1 MSLSES
7 TALMDSLE
15 FAGSMLERHDLADC
29 SSPGL
34 LEVTGIKQSG
44 MATASGLNDYDY
56 QNLSSLSLGL
66 KNLNQLNTVNRIPIP
81 PEIMEHFKHIKCHCM
96 MGLFPEIGRAW
107 LTIDSDIYIWTYEQ
121 SRDVAYFDGLSHL
134 IVSVGLVVPKPG
146 VFIADVKYLLVLTTP
161 IEIVILG
168 VTFGDSNGSPNR
180 SISTSTEE
188 MQLLNKPIFVLN
200 TDNIAITCI
209 EGTDDGRIFLGGR
222 DGCLYEISYQAESNW
237 FGKRCKKVNHSQ
249 GLMSHLVPGIF
260 KVFSEND
267 SISKLTID
275 NSRKLLYALTEK
287 GAIEAWD
294 IGGDSNSVKRIA
306 RVTQNEIASSAG
318 NVLRTIEPSVF
329 KPVAALCPLSLED
342 SPQFHLIAI
351 TQSGVRFYFSTVPV
365 LFGIQQ
371 QQLQQQQSQQQAG
384 FPHYEQRPQGLYL
397 LHVRLPP
404 GYTPNTNVGKPKQIH
419 SAYYS
424 HGSLLMVSTPQPD
437 QDLLWSLSSEPFPSR
452 QNLVESS
459 TVMTMDGQVWAIAEV
474 KPKDK
479 ITVDTPLRAAQVP
492 KKVALLTNQGVHIVS
507 LMKSVDI
514 LQQLLL
520 ACHGPHNEAV
530 KAYFQVQSEPQA
542 CATSLLIACIETLK
556 GTELG
561 EWAAQ
566 AFILYGGEPYFEIAP
581 YMGGHSA
588 AARPLSFNSPV
599 PSGYGESQASG
610 PRMFMSTPFSASRPA
625 SSVQQSLMQQTQF
638 GNSPVPNVLNHSYN
652 NNLPQTMSSD
662 SSNFH
667 YSAKHAGLYLHMSRL
682 LRSVWRKRCIDE
694 KLHTTISQHDCAQI
708 LEDLY
713 AIKRFLESITLNNL
727 VGLVGKN
734 MSNATTLGTSSG
746 GYLQQQHQQQQ
757 QQQQMYQGLS
767 GMGSFGGPQHQ
778 PYGGSTTF
786 GAGLPVNQQ
795 KNTMED
801 ALTEEKKS
809 LDALIRLIK
818 HSCEVLALWKILCE
832 HQCHLLVAKLT
843 KEQQAILHS
852 CTFRDLILSR
862 SDICGLLIVTLINS
876 YLNDNASV
884 GSISSKLREV
894 CPNLYRHEDAVSHKA
909 SEILLLSKSC
919 NDQDEKD
926 ERLRTALQLCKSA
939 APNLP
944 LTSICQQFTSAGFY
958 SGVIELCSIC
968 AAKSDPSEAAL
979 HYYRNNEPVED
990 QEGYMAFQSR
1000 MSCFKEI
1007 KLMLEYVYTN
1017 VCGSKGGS
1025 IYPSLESVDRDKLA
1039 NNQLIS
1045 IIGLALQCQDQL
1057 LHIAVYEWLLSHN
1070 LLGELLEIS
1079 EPSLGAFLGRAVNR
1093 TPENLILADL
1103 LWKYHE
1109 RNGQHAAASKILD
1122 KLANIHSE
1130 AMSLQQRI
1138 EYLARAVMCMRSD
1151 TVGYSAHNGVL
1162 LKDLEDKLE
1171 VAQIQ
1176 KQVLD
1181 AMSILPEN
1189 SMSMATAIKQ
1199 LNSTLYNLTQLYS
1212 DFAERF
1218 ELWECKLTIL
1228 NCSHH
1233 NDPLL
1238 IESVWTHILDR
1249 ELERPDSNTERCR
1262 RLLTKVKSLALEYE
1276 SSGHC
1281 FPLPFIVRELEL
1293 RCFRLKMF
1301 DSPVPEALIEMN
1313 LDVDSL
1319 LNIYSRLVS
1328 MNERVWVTEED
1339 ELYLVRSTAQLLSI
1353 VASQPNLVQLKDR
1366 RKVIAKSQDL
1376 ISACLSILYTKPDG
1390 QSHVDNLRETQ
1401 SKLNRIHC

>member
-7 TALMDSLE
+7 AALADSLE
-15 FAGSMLERHDLADC
+15 FAGTMLERHDIADC

-34 LEVTGIKQSG
+34 LEVTGVKQSG
-44 MATASGLNDYDY
+44 IATASGLNDYDY

-66 KNLNQLNTVNRIPIP
+66 KNLNQLSTVNKIPIP

-107 LTIDSDIYIWTYEQ
+107 LSIDSDIYIWTYEQ

-134 IVSVGLVVPKPG
+134 IVSVGLVAPKPG

-161 IEIVILG
+161 VEIVILG
-168 VTFGDSNGSPNR
+168 VTFGDSKASPNR
-180 SISTSTEE
+180 SITSSTEE

-200 TDNIAITCI
+200 TDNVAVTCV
-209 EGTDDGRIFLGGR
+209 EGTSDGRIFLGGR
-222 DGCLYEISYQAESNW
+222 DGCLYEIYYQAESNW
-237 FGKRCKKVNHSQ
+237 FGKRYKKVNHSQ

-267 SISKLTID
+267 SISKITID
-275 NSRKLLYALTEK
+275 NSRKLLYVLTEK

-294 IGGDSNSVKRIA
+294 IGTDSNTVKRLA
-306 RVTQNEIASSAG
+306 RISQNDIASSAA
-318 NVLRTIEPSVF
+318 NIQRTIEPSVF
-329 KPVAALCPLSLED
+329 RPVTALCPLSADD
-342 SPQFHLIAI
+342 SSHLHLIAI
-351 TQSGVRFYFSTVPV
+351 TQTGVRFYFSTTPI

-371 QQLQQQQSQQQAG
+371 QQMLQQLQQQPQQQAG
-384 FPHYEQRPQGLYL
+384 LAGSLEQQRPQGLYL

-404 GYTPNTNVGKPKQIH
+404 GYTPNNNVGKPKQVH
-419 SAYYS
+419 SAFYS
-424 HGSLLMVSTPQPD
+424 QGSLLMVSTPQPD

-452 QNLVESS
+452 QNLIESS
-459 TVMTMDGQVWAIAEV
+459 TVMTMDGQVWAVAEV

-479 ITVDTPLRAAQVP
+479 ITVETPLRAAQVP

-507 LMKSVDI
+507 LLKSVDI

-530 KAYFQVQSEPQA
+530 KAYFQVQTEPQA
-542 CATSLLIACIETLK
+542 CATSLLLACIETFK

-561 EWAAQ
+561 DWAAQ
-566 AFILYGGEPYFEIAP
+566 AFILYGGEPFFDVGA
-581 YMGGHSA
+581 YMGGQPA
-588 AARPLSFNSPV
+588 APRQLSFNSPATGFV
-599 PSGYGESQASG
+599 ESQPGG
-610 PRMFMSTPFSASRPA
+610 PRLFMSTPFSASRPA
-625 SSVQQSLMQQTQF
+625 SSVQQSLIQQTQF
-638 GNSPVPNVLNHSYN
+638 PVSTPLNQSFG
-652 NNLPQTMSSD
+652 NLPLSAD
-662 SSNFH
+662 SAHFH

-682 LRSVWRKRCIDE
+682 LRSIWHKRCIDD
-694 KLHTTISQHDCAQI
+694 KLHTTISQQDCAQI

-713 AIKRFLESITLNNL
+713 AIKRFLDSFALTNL
-727 VGLVGKN
+727 AGLVGKN
-734 MSNATTLGTSSG
+734 MSHAGTIGGPG
-746 GYLQQQHQQQQ
+746 GYLQQQQHHHHQQQQ
-757 QQQQMYQGLS
+757 HQTMSGVSSGIGPQSPYGHQQSFAS
-767 GMGSFGGPQHQ
+767 GHGTFGGA
-778 PYGGSTTF
+778 S
-786 GAGLPVNQQ
+786 VQQ
-795 KNTMED
+795 KNTAED
-801 ALTEEKKS
+801 AATEEKKS

-832 HQCHLLVAKLT
+832 HQCHLLVSRLT
-843 KEQQAILHS
+843 KEQQAILQS
-852 CTFRDLILSR
+852 CTFRDLILTR
-862 SDICGLLIVTLINS
+862 SDLCGLLIVTLINS

-909 SEILLLSKSC
+909 SEILLLSKTC
-919 NDQDEKD
+919 NDPDEKD
-926 ERLRTALQLCKSA
+926 ERLKTALQLCKSA

-958 SGVIELCSIC
+958 TGVIELCSIC
-968 AAKSDPSEAAL
+968 AARSDPNEAAL
-979 HYYRNNEPVED
+979 HFYRNNEPAED
-990 QEGYMAFQSR
+990 QEGFMAFQNR
-1000 MSCFKEI
+1000 MICYKEI
-1007 KLMLEYVYTN
+1007 KLMLDHVYTN
-1017 VCGSKGGS
+1017 VCKNKGSS
-1025 IYPSLESVDRDKLA
+1025 IYPSLESTDRDKLA
-1039 NNQLIS
+1039 NNHLIS
-1045 IIGLALQCQDQL
+1045 IISLSLQCQDQL

-1079 EPSLGAFLGRAVNR
+1079 EPSLGSFLGRAVNR
-1093 TPENLILADL
+1093 TPENLVLADL

-1130 AMSLQQRI
+1130 SISLQHRI

-1181 AMSILPEN
+1181 AMSIIPDKN
-1189 SMSMATAIKQ
+1189 YTSQAIKL

-1238 IESVWTHILDR
+1238 IESVWTHILDK
-1249 ELERPDSNTERCR
+1249 ELEKPDSSTERCR
-1262 RLLTKVKSLALEYE
+1262 RLLSKVKSLAMEYE

-1281 FPLPFIVRELEL
+1281 FPLAFIVRELEL
-1293 RCFRLKMF
+1293 RCFRLKLF
-1301 DSPVPEALIEMN
+1301 DSPVPETLIEMN
-1313 LDVDSL
+1313 LDVDAL
-1319 LNIYSRLVS
+1319 LNIYSRLIS
-1328 MNERVWVTEED
+1328 MNERVWVTEDD
-1339 ELYLVRSTAQLLSI
+1339 ELYLVRSTAKLLSI
-1353 VASQPNLVQLKDR
+1353 IASQPNLVPLKDR
-1366 RKVIAKSQDL
+1366 RKMIAKSQDL

-1390 QSHVDNLRETQ
+1390 QGHVDSLRETQ

>member
-7 TALMDSLE
+7 SALVDSLE
-15 FAGSMLERHDLADC
+15 FAGTMLERHDIADC
-29 SSPGL
+29 STPGL

-66 KNLNQLNTVNRIPIP
+66 KNLNQLATTNKIPIP

-107 LTIDSDIYIWTYEQ
+107 LTIDSDIYIWTYEHT
-121 SRDVAYFDGLSHL
+121 RDVAYFDGLTHL

-146 VFIADVKYLLVLTTP
+146 VFISDVKYLLVLTTP

-168 VTFGDSNGSPNR
+168 VTFGDSNASPNR
-180 SISTSTEE
+180 SITSSIEE
-188 MQLLNKPIFVLN
+188 MQLLNKPIFVMN

-209 EGTDDGRIFLGGR
+209 EGTSDGRIFLGGR

-237 FGKRCKKVNHSQ
+237 FGKRSKKVNHSQ

-267 SISKLTID
+267 SISKITID
-275 NSRKLLYALTEK
+275 NSRRLLYALTEK

-294 IGGDSNSVKRIA
+294 IGTDANSVRRIA
-306 RVTQNEIASSAG
+306 RISQNDIASSAG
-318 NVLRTIEPSVF
+318 NILRTIEPSVF
-329 KPVAALCPLSLED
+329 KPVTALCPLSQED
-342 SPQFHLIAI
+342 SPQVHLIAI
-351 TQSGVRFYFSTVPV
+351 TQTGVRFYFSTVPV

-371 QQLQQQQSQQQAG
+371 QQLQQQQQQQQQQPG
-384 FPHYEQRPQGLYL
+384 MPTFEHQQRPQGLYL

-404 GYTPNTNVGKPKQIH
+404 GYTPNTTVGKPKQVH
-419 SAYYS
+419 SAFYS
-424 HGSLLMVSTPQPD
+424 QGSLLMVSTPQPD

-459 TVMTMDGQVWAIAEV
+459 TVMTMDGQVWSIAEV

-507 LMKSVDI
+507 LLKSVDI

-542 CATSLLIACIETLK
+542 CATSLLLACIETLK

-561 EWAAQ
+561 DWAAQ
-566 AFILYGGEPYFEIAP
+566 AFILYGGEPFFDMGA

-588 AARPLSFNSPV
+588 AARPLSFNSPAT
-599 PSGYGESQASG
+599 GFGDNQQGG

-638 GNSPVPNVLNHSYN
+638 PNSPMSSSMSHSFN
-652 NNLPQTMSSD
+652 NNLPLTAD
-662 SSNFH
+662 SPNFH

-682 LRSVWRKRCIDE
+682 LRSIWRKRCIDD
-694 KLHTTISQHDCAQI
+694 KLHTTISQQDCAQI
-708 LEDLY
+708 LEDLF
-713 AIKRFLESITLNNL
+713 AIKRFLESITLTNL

-734 MSNATTLGTSSG
+734 MANAGSMSGPG
-746 GYLQQQHQQQQ
+746 GYLQQQQ
-757 QQQQMYQGLS
+757 QQQQHQHHQQTMS
-767 GMGSFGGPQHQ
+767 GMGMQS
-778 PYGGSTTF
+778 PYGQQQSHFGSQ
-786 GAGLPVNQQ
+786 GAFSGVPGQQ
-795 KNTMED
+795 KSTAED
-801 ALTEEKKS
+801 ALVEEKKS
-809 LDALIRLIK
+809 LDALTRLIK

-832 HQCHLLVAKLT
+832 HQCHQLVSKLT
-843 KEQQAILHS
+843 KEQQAILQS

-862 SDICGLLIVTLINS
+862 SDLCGLLIVTLINS

-909 SEILLLSKSC
+909 TEILLLSKTC
-919 NDQDEKD
+919 NDPDEKN

-944 LTSICQQFTSAGFY
+944 LTSICQQFTTAGFF

-968 AAKSDPSEAAL
+968 AAKSDPNEAAL
-979 HYYRNNEPVED
+979 HFYRNNEPVED
-990 QEGYMAFQSR
+990 QEGFMAYQSR
-1000 MSCFKEI
+1000 MNCYREI
-1007 KLMLEYVYTN
+1007 KLMLEHVYTN
-1017 VCGSKGGS
+1017 VRNSKGGS
-1025 IYPSLESVDRDKLA
+1025 IYPSLESADRDKLA

-1045 IIGLALQCQDQL
+1045 IISLSLQCQDQL
-1057 LHIAVYEWLLSHN
+1057 LHISVYEWLLSHN

-1093 TPENLILADL
+1093 TPENFALADL

-1109 RNGQHAAASKILD
+1109 RNGQHSAAAKILD

-1130 AMSLQQRI
+1130 TMTLQQRI

-1176 KQVLD
+1176 KQVHD
-1181 AMSILPEN
+1181 ALSIVSNKPSVAPAL
-1189 SMSMATAIKQ
+1189 KQ
-1199 LNSTLYNLTQLYS
+1199 LNGTLYNLTQLYS
-1212 DFAERF
+1212 DLAERF

-1238 IESVWTHILDR
+1238 IESVWTHILDK
-1249 ELERPDSNTERCR
+1249 ELERSDSNTERCR
-1262 RLLTKVKSLALEYE
+1262 RLLSKVKSLALEYE

-1293 RCFRLKMF
+1293 RCFRLRLF
-1301 DSPVPEALIEMN
+1301 ESPVPDALIEMN
-1313 LDVDSL
+1313 LDVDSM
-1319 LNIYSRLVS
+1319 LNIYSRLIS
-1328 MNERVWVTEED
+1328 MNERVWVTDED
-1339 ELYLVRSTAQLLSI
+1339 ELYLVRSTAKLLSI
-1353 VASQPNLVQLKDR
+1353 VSSQPNLVPLKDR
-1366 RKVIAKSQDL
+1366 RKVVAKSQDL

-1390 QSHVDNLRETQ
+1390 QAYVDNLRETQ

>member
-1 MSLSES
+1 MSISES
-7 TALMDSLE
+7 TAALLDSLE
-15 FAGSMLERHDLADC
+15 FAGTMLERHDIADC
-29 SSPGL
+29 STPGL
-34 LEVTGIKQSG
+34 LEVTGIRQSG
-44 MATASGLNDYDY
+44 VATASGLNDFDY

-66 KNLNQLNTVNRIPIP
+66 KNLNQLSTVNKIPIP

-134 IVSVGLVVPKPG
+134 IVSVGLVVPKSG

-168 VTFGDSNGSPNR
+168 VTFGDSNASPNR
-180 SISTSTEE
+180 SIMSSTEE

-200 TDNIAITCI
+200 TDNVAITCI
-209 EGTDDGRIFLGGR
+209 EGNTDGRIFLGGR

-267 SISKLTID
+267 SISKIIID
-275 NSRKLLYALTEK
+275 NSRRLLYTLTER

-294 IGGDSNSVKRIA
+294 IGTDANSVRRIA
-306 RVTQNEIASSAG
+306 RISQNDIASSAA
-318 NVLRTIEPSVF
+318 NILRTIEPSIF
-329 KPVAALCPLSLED
+329 KPVTALCPLSLED

-351 TQSGVRFYFSTVPV
+351 TQTGVRFYFSTVPV
-365 LFGIQQ
+365 LYGIQQ
-371 QQLQQQQSQQQAG
+371 QQQQQQPG
-384 FPHYEQRPQGLYL
+384 TPTFEQRPQGLYL

-404 GYTPNTNVGKPKQIH
+404 GYTPNTTVGKPKQVH
-419 SAYYS
+419 SAFYS
-424 HGSLLMVSTPQPD
+424 QGSLLMVSTPQAD

-479 ITVDTPLRAAQVP
+479 VTVDTPLRAAQVP
-492 KKVALLTNQGVHIVS
+492 NKVALLTNQGVHIVS
-507 LMKSVDI
+507 LLKSVDI

-530 KAYFQVQSEPQA
+530 KAYFQVQTEPQA
-542 CATSLLIACIETLK
+542 CATSLLLACIETFK

-561 EWAAQ
+561 DWAAQ
-566 AFILYGGEPYFEIAP
+566 AFILYGGEPFFEVGA
-581 YMGGHSA
+581 YMGAHSTVT
-588 AARPLSFNSPV
+588 RPLSFNSPT
-599 PSGYGESQASG
+599 SGFVESQPGG
-610 PRMFMSTPFSASRPA
+610 PRMYMSTPFSVARPV
-625 SSVQQSLMQQTQF
+625 SSVQQSMMHQSQF
-638 GNSPVPNVLNHSYN
+638 PGSSMSPQMNHSFN
-652 NNLPQTMSSD
+652 NNLPITAESP
-662 SSNFH
+662 NFH

-682 LRSVWRKRCIDE
+682 LRSIWKKRCIDE
-694 KLHTTISQHDCAQI
+694 KLHTTISQQDCAQI

-713 AIKRFLESITLNNL
+713 AIKRFLESITLTNL

-734 MSNATTLGTSSG
+734 APSSGAVGCPPG
-746 GYLQQQHQQQQ
+746 GYLQQQQQQQ
-757 QQQQMYQGLS
+757 HQHQQSMSSLSS
-767 GMGSFGGPQHQ
+767 GMPGSYGQSNYGSQNMFGGAT
-778 PYGGSTTF
+778 G
-786 GAGLPVNQQ
+786 QQ
-795 KNTMED
+795 KNTAEE
-801 ALTEEKKS
+801 ALIEEKKS

-832 HQCHLLVAKLT
+832 HQCHLLVSKLS
-843 KEQQAILHS
+843 KEQQSALQS

-862 SDICGLLIVTLINS
+862 SDLCGLLIVTLINS

-884 GSISSKLREV
+884 GSISFKLREV

-909 SEILLLSKSC
+909 AEILLLSKSC
-919 NDQDEKD
+919 NDPDEKD
-926 ERLRTALQLCKSA
+926 ERLKTALQLCKSA
-939 APNLP
+939 APSLP
-944 LTSICQQFTSAGFY
+944 LSSICQQFTNAGFY
-958 SGVIELCSIC
+958 TGVIELCSIC
-968 AAKSDPSEAAL
+968 AAKSDPNEAAL
-979 HYYRNNEPVED
+979 HFYRNNEPVED
-990 QEGYMAFQSR
+990 QEGFMAFQSR
-1000 MSCFKEI
+1000 MNCYKEV
-1007 KLMLEYVYTN
+1007 KLMLEHVYSN
-1017 VCGSKGGS
+1017 VCNSKTSS

-1039 NNQLIS
+1039 NTQLIS
-1045 IIGLALQCQDQL
+1045 IINLSLQCTDQL
-1057 LHIAVYEWLLSHN
+1057 LHIAVYEWLLSRN
-1070 LLGELLEIS
+1070 LLGELLEIG

-1093 TPENLILADL
+1093 TPDNLVLADL

-1109 RNGQHAAASKILD
+1109 RNGQHAAAAKILD
-1122 KLANIHSE
+1122 KLANIPSE
-1130 AMSLQQRI
+1130 SMSLQQRI

-1176 KQVLD
+1176 KQIFD
-1181 AMSILPEN
+1181 AMSIIPDKNLTQAALR
-1189 SMSMATAIKQ
+1189 M

-1218 ELWECKLTIL
+1218 ELWESKLTIL

-1238 IESVWTHILDR
+1238 IESVWTRILDK
-1249 ELERPDSNTERCR
+1249 ELEMPDSNTERCR
-1262 RLLTKVKSLALEYE
+1262 KLLSKVKSLALEYE

-1281 FPLPFIVRELEL
+1281 FPLSFIVRELEL
-1293 RCFRLKMF
+1293 RCFRLKLF

-1313 LDVDSL
+1313 LDIDAL
-1319 LNIYSRLVS
+1319 LNIYSRLIS
-1328 MNERVWVTEED
+1328 MNERVWVTDED
-1339 ELYLVRSTAQLLSI
+1339 ELYLVRSTAKLLSI
-1353 VASQPNLVQLKDR
+1353 IASQPNLVPLKDR

-1390 QSHVDNLRETQ
+1390 QAHVDNLRETQ

>member
-7 TALMDSLE
+7 NALDSLE
-15 FAGSMLERHDLADC
+15 FAGTMLERHDSADC
-29 SSPGL
+29 STPGL
-34 LEVTGIKQSG
+34 LEVTGIRQSG
-44 MATASGLNDYDY
+44 VATASGLNDYDY

-66 KNLNQLNTVNRIPIP
+66 KNLNQLSTVNKIPIP

-161 IEIVILG
+161 VEIVILG
-168 VTFGDSNGSPNR
+168 VTFGDSNASPNR
-180 SISTSTEE
+180 SITSTIEE

-209 EGTDDGRIFLGGR
+209 EGTADGRIFLGGR

-249 GLMSHLVPGIF
+249 GLMSHFVPGIF

-267 SISKLTID
+267 SISKLTVD
-275 NSRKLLYALTEK
+275 NSRRLLYALTEK

-294 IGGDSNSVKRIA
+294 IGTDANSVKRIA
-306 RVTQNEIASSAG
+306 RVSQNDIVFSAG
-318 NVLRTIEPSVF
+318 NILRTIEPSVF
-329 KPVAALCPLSLED
+329 KPVTALCPLSLED

-351 TQSGVRFYFSTVPV
+351 TQTGVRFYFSTVPV
-365 LFGIQQ
+365 LYGIQQ
-371 QQLQQQQSQQQAG
+371 QQQQQQFQPGQPGLS
-384 FPHYEQRPQGLYL
+384 PHEPQRPQGLYL

-404 GYTPNTNVGKPKQIH
+404 GYTPNTTVGKPKQVH
-419 SAYYS
+419 SAFYS
-424 HGSLLMVSTPQPD
+424 QGSLLMVSTPQPD

-479 ITVDTPLRAAQVP
+479 ITVETPLRVAQVP
-492 KKVALLTNQGVHIVS
+492 RKVALLTNQGVHIVS
-507 LMKSVDI
+507 LLKSVDI

-542 CATSLLIACIETLK
+542 CATSLLLACIETLK

-561 EWAAQ
+561 DWAAQ
-566 AFILYGGEPYFEIAP
+566 AFILYGGEPFFEAA
-581 YMGGHSA
+581 YMGPGHSA

-599 PSGYGESQASG
+599 AAAQGGGGFVESQPGG
-610 PRMFMSTPFSASRPA
+610 PRMYMSTPFTAARPGG
-625 SSVQQSLMQQTQF
+625 SSIQQNLMQQSQQF
-638 GNSPVPNVLNHSYN
+638 PNSPVPSNTLNHSFN
-652 NNLPQTMSSD
+652 NNTQFLGGLPTD
-662 SSNFH
+662 ASNFH

-682 LRSVWRKRCIDE
+682 LRSIWRRRCIDD
-694 KLHTTISQHDCAQI
+694 KLHSTIGQQDCAQI

-713 AIKRFLESITLNNL
+713 AIKRFLESITLSNL

-734 MSNATTLGTSSG
+734 MTNASGLMGPG
-746 GYLQQQHQQQQ
+746 GYLQQQQQQQAQQQQ
-757 QQQQMYQGLS
+757 QQHHHQGMQS
-767 GMGSFGGPQHQ
+767 
-778 PYGGSTTF
+778 PYGGHGRMS
-786 GAGLPVNQQ
+786 ADEA
-795 KNTMED
+795 M
-801 ALTEEKKS
+801 AEEKKS

-832 HQCHLLVAKLT
+832 HQCHLLVSKLS
-843 KEQQAILHS
+843 KEQQGVLQS

-876 YLNDNASV
+876 YLHDNASV
-884 GSISSKLREV
+884 GSISTKLRDV

-909 SEILLLSKSC
+909 TEILMLSKSC
-919 NDQDEKD
+919 TDPDEKD

-944 LTSICQQFTSAGFY
+944 LTSICQQFTTAGFY

-968 AAKSDPSEAAL
+968 AAKGDPSEAAL
-979 HYYRNNEPVED
+979 HFYRNNEPVED
-990 QEGYMAFQSR
+990 QEGFVAFQSR
-1000 MSCFKEI
+1000 MNCYKEI
-1007 KLMLEYVYTN
+1007 KLMLEHVYTN
-1017 VCGSKGGS
+1017 VCNSKVSS
-1025 IYPSLESVDRDKLA
+1025 IYPSLESADRDKLA

-1045 IIGLALQCQDQL
+1045 IISLALQCQDQL

-1079 EPSLGAFLGRAVNR
+1079 EPSLGDFLGRAFNR
-1093 TPENLILADL
+1093 TPENLVLADL

-1109 RNGQHAAASKILD
+1109 RNGQHAPASKMLD
-1122 KLANIHSE
+1122 KLANIRND
-1130 AMSLQQRI
+1130 AMTLQQRI

-1181 AMSILPEN
+1181 AMSIIPDKN
-1189 SMSMATAIKQ
+1189 ATRQAIKQ
-1199 LNSTLYNLTQLYS
+1199 LNGTLYNLTHGVDDDDDHL
-1212 DFAERF
+1212 
-1218 ELWECKLTIL
+1218 
-1228 NCSHH
+1228 
-1233 NDPLL
+1233 
-1238 IESVWTHILDR
+1238 
-1249 ELERPDSNTERCR
+1249 
-1262 RLLTKVKSLALEYE
+1262 
-1276 SSGHC
+1276 
-1281 FPLPFIVRELEL
+1281 
-1293 RCFRLKMF
+1293 
-1301 DSPVPEALIEMN
+1301 SP
-1313 LDVDSL
+1313 
-1319 LNIYSRLVS
+1319 
-1328 MNERVWVTEED
+1328 
-1339 ELYLVRSTAQLLSI
+1339 
-1353 VASQPNLVQLKDR
+1353 
-1366 RKVIAKSQDL
+1366 
-1376 ISACLSILYTKPDG
+1376 
-1390 QSHVDNLRETQ
+1390 
-1401 SKLNRIHC
+1401 

>member
-7 TALMDSLE
+7 NALDSLE
-15 FAGSMLERHDLADC
+15 FAGTMLERHDLADC
-29 SSPGL
+29 STPGL
-34 LEVTGIKQSG
+34 LGVTGIWQSG

-66 KNLNQLNTVNRIPIP
+66 KNLNQLSTVNKIPIP

-161 IEIVILG
+161 VEIVILG
-168 VTFGDSNGSPNR
+168 VTFGDSNASPNR
-180 SISTSTEE
+180 SITSTTEE

-200 TDNIAITCI
+200 TDNVAITCI
-209 EGTDDGRIFLGGR
+209 EGTSDGRIFLGGR

-267 SISKLTID
+267 SISKLTMD
-275 NSRKLLYALTEK
+275 NSRRLLYALTEK

-294 IGGDSNSVKRIA
+294 IGTDVNSVKRIA
-306 RVTQNEIASSAG
+306 RISQNDIVFSAG
-318 NVLRTIEPSVF
+318 NILRTIEPSVF
-329 KPVAALCPLSLED
+329 KPVTALCSLSQED

-351 TQSGVRFYFSTVPV
+351 TQTGVRFYFSTVPV
-365 LFGIQQ
+365 LYGIQQ
-371 QQLQQQQSQQQAG
+371 QQQQQQFASGQPGLA
-384 FPHYEQRPQGLYL
+384 PHEQSQRPQGLYL

-404 GYTPNTNVGKPKQIH
+404 GYTPNTTVGKPKQVH
-419 SAYYS
+419 SAFYS
-424 HGSLLMVSTPQPD
+424 QGSLLMVSTPQPD

-479 ITVDTPLRAAQVP
+479 ITVETPLRAAQVSR
-492 KKVALLTNQGVHIVS
+492 KVALLTNQGVHIVS
-507 LMKSVDI
+507 LLKSVDI

-542 CATSLLIACIETLK
+542 CATSLLLACIETLK

-561 EWAAQ
+561 DWAAQ
-566 AFILYGGEPYFEIAP
+566 AFILYGGEPFFEA

-588 AARPLSFNSPV
+588 AARPLSFNSP
-599 PSGYGESQASG
+599 SGGFVESQPGG
-610 PRMFMSTPFSASRPA
+610 PRMYMSTPFTASRPGP
-625 SSVQQSLMQQTQF
+625 SIQQNLLQQSQFPQSPGPSGSLNHSFNNNTQFPGAMQQT
-638 GNSPVPNVLNHSYN
+638 
-652 NNLPQTMSSD
+652 SSMAVD
-662 SSNFH
+662 GSNFH

-682 LRSVWRKRCIDE
+682 LRSIWRRRCVND
-694 KLHTTISQHDCAQI
+694 KLHSSIGQQDCAQV

-713 AIKRFLESITLNNL
+713 AIKRFLESITLSNL

-734 MSNATTLGTSSG
+734 MTNASGLMGPG
-746 GYLQQQHQQQQ
+746 GYLQQQ
-757 QQQQMYQGLS
+757 QQQQMQ
-767 GMGSFGGPQHQ
+767 QHQ
-778 PYGGSTTF
+778 GMQSPYGG
-786 GAGLPVNQQ
+786 GQQ
-795 KNTMED
+795 KMSADE
-801 ALTEEKKS
+801 AMAEEKKS

-832 HQCHLLVAKLT
+832 HQCHLLVSKLS
-843 KEQQAILHS
+843 KEQQDVLKS

-876 YLNDNASV
+876 YLHDNASV
-884 GSISSKLREV
+884 GSISTKLRDV

-909 SEILLLSKSC
+909 TEILMLSKSC
-919 NDQDEKD
+919 TDPDEKD

-944 LTSICQQFTSAGFY
+944 LTSICQQFTQAGFY

-968 AAKSDPSEAAL
+968 AAKGDPSEAAL
-979 HYYRNNEPVED
+979 HFYRNNEPVED
-990 QEGYMAFQSR
+990 QEGFVAFQSR
-1000 MSCFKEI
+1000 MNCYREI
-1007 KLMLEYVYTN
+1007 KLMLEHVFTN
-1017 VCGSKGGS
+1017 VCNSKISS
-1025 IYPSLESVDRDKLA
+1025 IYPSLESADRDKLA

-1045 IIGLALQCQDQL
+1045 IISLALQCQDQL

-1079 EPSLGAFLGRAVNR
+1079 EPSLGDFLGRAFNR
-1093 TPENLILADL
+1093 TPENLVLADL

-1109 RNGQHAAASKILD
+1109 RNGQHAPASKMLD
-1122 KLANIHSE
+1122 KLANIRND
-1130 AMSLQQRI
+1130 AMTLQQRI

-1181 AMSILPEN
+1181 AMSIIPDKN
-1189 SMSMATAIKQ
+1189 ATRQAINQ
-1199 LNSTLYNLTQLYS
+1199 LNGTLFNLTQLYS
-1212 DFAERF
+1212 DFAERY

-1238 IESVWTHILDR
+1238 IESVWTHILDK

-1262 RLLTKVKSLALEYE
+1262 RLLSKVKSLALEYE

-1281 FPLPFIVRELEL
+1281 FPLAFIVRELEL

-1301 DSPVPEALIEMN
+1301 ESPVPETLIEMN
-1313 LDVDSL
+1313 LDVDAL
-1319 LNIYSRLVS
+1319 LNIYSRLIS

-1339 ELYLVRSTAQLLSI
+1339 ELYLVRSTSKLLLI
-1353 VASQPNLVQLKDR
+1353 VASQPSLVPLKDR
-1366 RKVIAKSQDL
+1366 RKVVAKSQDL

-1390 QSHVDNLRETQ
+1390 QQHVDQLRETQ

>member
-1 MSLSES
+1 MSMPET
-7 TALMDSLE
+7 TALLESLE
-15 FAGSMLERHDLADC
+15 LAGTMLERHDIADC
-29 SSPGL
+29 SIPGL
-34 LEVTGIKQSG
+34 LEVTGIRQSG
-44 MATASGLNDYDY
+44 VATASGLNDFDY

-66 KNLNQLNTVNRIPIP
+66 INLNQLATVDKIPIP

-121 SRDVAYFDGLSHL
+121 TRDVAYFDGLSHL
-134 IVSVGLVVPKPG
+134 IVSVGLVAPKPC

-168 VTFGDSNGSPNR
+168 VTFGDSNASPNR
-180 SISTSTEE
+180 SIMSSTEE

-200 TDNIAITCI
+200 TDNIAITCV
-209 EGTDDGRIFLGGR
+209 EGTADGRIFLGGR

-260 KVFSEND
+260 KVFSETD
-267 SISKLTID
+267 SISKITVD
-275 NSRKLLYALTEK
+275 NNRRLLYTLTEK

-294 IGGDSNSVKRIA
+294 IGVDTNTVRRIA
-306 RVTQNEIASSAG
+306 RISQSDIASAAA
-318 NVLRTIEPSVF
+318 NILRTIESSIF
-329 KPVAALCPLSLED
+329 KPVTALCTLSLED

-351 TQSGVRFYFSTVPV
+351 TQTGVRFYFSTVPV
-365 LFGIQQ
+365 LFNVQHS
-371 QQLQQQQSQQQAG
+371 QQLQQQPG
-384 FPHYEQRPQGLYL
+384 TYDQRPQGLYL

-404 GYTPNTNVGKPKQIH
+404 GYTPNTTVGKPKQVH
-419 SAYYS
+419 SAFFS
-424 HGSLLMVSTPQPD
+424 QGCLLMVSTPQAD

-474 KPKDK
+474 KPRDK
-479 ITVDTPLRAAQVP
+479 VTVETPLRAAQVP
-492 KKVALLTNQGVHIVS
+492 NRVALLTNQGVHIVS
-507 LMKSVDI
+507 LLKSVDI

-520 ACHGPHNEAV
+520 SCHGPHNEAV
-530 KAYFQVQSEPQA
+530 KAYFQVQTEPQA
-542 CATSLLIACIETLK
+542 CATSLLLACIETFK

-561 EWAAQ
+561 DWAAQ
-566 AFILYGGEPYFEIAP
+566 AFILYGGEPYFEIGS
-581 YMGGHSA
+581 YMGAHST
-588 AARPLSFNSPV
+588 AARPLSFNSPA
-599 PSGYGESQASG
+599 GAYAESQPGG
-610 PRMFMSTPFSASRPA
+610 PRMYMSTPFSASRPA
-625 SSVQQSLMQQTQF
+625 SAVQQSLMQQTQF
-638 GNSPVPNVLNHSYN
+638 PGSSMSPALSNSFN
-652 NNLPQTMSSD
+652 NNVPMTAE

-682 LRSVWRKRCIDE
+682 LRSIWRKRCIDD
-694 KLHTTISQHDCAQI
+694 KLHTTISQQDCAQI

-713 AIKRFLESITLNNL
+713 AIKRFLESITLTNL

-734 MSNATTLGTSSG
+734 LSNPSSIG
-746 GYLQQQHQQQQ
+746 GSGPSGYLHQQQQHQQA
-757 QQQQMYQGLS
+757 MS
-767 GMGSFGGPQHQ
+767 
-778 PYGGSTTF
+778 
-786 GAGLPVNQQ
+786 GLPAGIGSNMQSSYGQQNYGSQNLFTGPGAQ
-795 KNTMED
+795 KNTIEE
-801 ALTEEKKS
+801 ALAEEKKS

-818 HSCEVLALWKILCE
+818 HACEVLALWKILCE
-832 HQCHLLVAKLT
+832 HQCHLLVSKLT
-843 KEQQAILHS
+843 KEQQSILQS

-862 SDICGLLIVTLINS
+862 SDLCGLLIVTLINS

-909 SEILLLSKSC
+909 AEILLLSKSC
-919 NDQDEKD
+919 TDTDEKAD
-926 ERLRTALQLCKSA
+926 RLKTALQLCKSA

-944 LTSICQQFTSAGFY
+944 LSSICQQFTNASFY
-958 SGVIELCSIC
+958 TGVIELCSIC
-968 AAKSDPSEAAL
+968 AAKSDPNEAAL
-979 HYYRNNEPVED
+979 HFYRNNEPMED
-990 QEGYMAFQSR
+990 QEGFVAFQSR
-1000 MSCFKEI
+1000 MNCYKEI
-1007 KLMLEYVYTN
+1007 KLMLEHVYTN
-1017 VCGSKGGS
+1017 VCNNKPSS
-1025 IYPSLESVDRDKLA
+1025 IYPSLESADRDKLA
-1039 NNQLIS
+1039 NNQLMS
-1045 IIGLALQCQDQL
+1045 IISLSLQCQDQL

-1070 LLGELLEIS
+1070 LLGELLEVG

-1093 TPENLILADL
+1093 TPENLVLADL

-1109 RNGQHAAASKILD
+1109 RNGQHAAAAKILD
-1122 KLANIHSE
+1122 KLANIPNES
-1130 AMSLQQRI
+1130 MSLQQRI

-1176 KQVLD
+1176 KQVFD
-1181 AMSILPEN
+1181 AMSIIPDKSYTN
-1189 SMSMATAIKQ
+1189 TALKM
-1199 LNSTLYNLTQLYS
+1199 LNSTLYNLTQLYA

-1238 IESVWTHILDR
+1238 IESVWTHILDK

-1262 RLLTKVKSLALEYE
+1262 RLLTKVRSLALEYE
-1276 SSGHC
+1276 SAGHC

-1293 RCFRLKMF
+1293 RCFRLKLF

-1313 LDVDSL
+1313 LDIDGL
-1319 LNIYSRLVS
+1319 LNIYARLIS
-1328 MNERVWVTEED
+1328 MNERVWVTDED
-1339 ELYLVRSTAQLLSI
+1339 ELYLVRSTAKLLSI
-1353 VASQPNLVQLKDR
+1353 IASQPNLIPLKDR

-1390 QSHVDNLRETQ
+1390 QPHVDNLRETQ